1 MLKLL
6 IEEMSKYMKNF
17 DEELFTKAYYIAEK
31 LHDGQKRNSGEP
43 YFIHPCNVALILIK
57 LNMDEATIIA
67 GLLHDVLEDTPMTYE
82 EMEEQVGSE
91 ITKLVDGVTKLKK
104 IQYKTKQENQADN
117 IRKMILA
124 MAKDIRV
131 IIIKLADRLHN
142 MRTLEYMTR
151 EKQIEKAVETLGIY
165 VPFAERLGISAIKW
179 ELENLSFRYL
189 EPEIYENL
197 SYKLKKRTEE
207 RQKDVDRIIETLKLS
222 LEEMHIKCEVT
233 GRPKSIYSIYKK
245 MEKQNKDLDQIFDL
259 TGIRVIVDT
268 LSDCYGVL
276 GVVHAL
282 WRPMPGRFKDYIGM
296 PKRNMY
302 QSIHTTVIGTNGEIF
317 EVQIRTHEMHRTAE
331 YGIAAHWKYKEGVD
345 KGNNF
350 DEKLMWL
357 RQLMDW
363 QMDIKDSREF
373 IEMFKEDFSSD
384 EVFVF
389 SPKAD
394 VINLPEGS
402 TPIDFAYRVH
412 SAVGNNCVGAKV
424 DGRIVPLNYKLKTG
438 NVVEILTSASS
449 NGPSKDWLKIVKSS
463 PAKSKIKQ
471 WFKKQGKDDNILEG
485 RTALEREVRRL
496 GYKFSEILKE
506 EWVNQVSKKLN
517 FNNLDDMYAAIGFGS
532 IQLSQVLSRLKEL
545 HKEYY
550 KVEEALEKLKEM
562 PNTEE
567 RRISQ
572 HGIITEGV
580 DNIQIKLAKCC
591 SPVPGDE
598 IVGYVTRGR
607 GLSVH
612 RKDCSNILNNT
623 TPERFME
630 VRWDDNKQNSY
641 SVELKILA
649 YDQSGYIA
657 EVAQKIESCKYSLKN
672 INTRSN
678 KDKTYTINLVVEI
691 KSIDDLQDLINKLK
705 VLKGT
710 IDIYRVKS

>member
-222 LEEMHIKCEVT
+222 LEEMHIKGEIT

-463 PAKSKIKQ
+463 QAKSKIKQ

-550 KVEEALEKLKEM
+550 KVEEALEKLKEL

>member
-222 LEEMHIKCEVT
+222 LEEMHIKGEIT

-463 PAKSKIKQ
+463 QAKSKIKQ

-532 IQLSQVLSRLKEL
+532 IQLNQVLSRLKEL

-550 KVEEALEKLKEM
+550 KVEEALEKLKEL

-649 YDQSGYIA
+649 YDQSGYIS
-657 EVAQKIESCKYSLKN
+657 EVAQKIESCKYNLKN

>member
-222 LEEMHIKCEVT
+222 LEEMHIKGEIT

-463 PAKSKIKQ
+463 QAKSKIKQ

-532 IQLSQVLSRLKEL
+532 IQLNQVLSRLKEL

-550 KVEEALEKLKEM
+550 KVEEALEKLKEL

-657 EVAQKIESCKYSLKN
+657 EVAQKIESCKYNLKN

>member
-222 LEEMHIKCEVT
+222 LEEMHIKGEIT

-412 SAVGNNCVGAKV
+412 SAIGNNCVGAKV

-463 PAKSKIKQ
+463 QAKSKIKQ

-532 IQLSQVLSRLKEL
+532 IQLNQVLSRLKEL

-550 KVEEALEKLKEM
+550 KVEEALEKLKEL

-657 EVAQKIESCKYSLKN
+657 EVAQKIESCKYNLKN

>member
-17 DEELFTKAYYIAEK
+17 DEELFTKASYIAEK

-222 LEEMHIKCEVT
+222 LEEMHIKGEIT

-424 DGRIVPLNYKLKTG
+424 DGRIVPLNHKLKTG

-463 PAKSKIKQ
+463 QAKSKIKQ

-532 IQLSQVLSRLKEL
+532 IQLNQVLSRLKEL

-550 KVEEALEKLKEM
+550 KVEEALEKLKEL

-657 EVAQKIESCKYSLKN
+657 EVAQKIESCKYNLKN

>member
-222 LEEMHIKCEVT
+222 LEEMHIKGEIT

-463 PAKSKIKQ
+463 QAKSKIKQ

>member
-151 EKQIEKAVETLGIY
+151 EKQIEKAIETLGIY

-222 LEEMHIKCEVT
+222 LEEMHIKGEIT

-424 DGRIVPLNYKLKTG
+424 DGRIVPLNHKLKTG

-463 PAKSKIKQ
+463 QAKSKIKQ

-532 IQLSQVLSRLKEL
+532 IQLNQVLSRLKEL

-550 KVEEALEKLKEM
+550 KVEEALEKLKEL

-657 EVAQKIESCKYSLKN
+657 EVAQKIESCKYNLKN

>member
-222 LEEMHIKCEVT
+222 LEEMHIKGEIT

-424 DGRIVPLNYKLKTG
+424 DGRIVPLNHKLKTG

-463 PAKSKIKQ
+463 QAKSKIKQ

-532 IQLSQVLSRLKEL
+532 IQLNQVLSRLKEL

-550 KVEEALEKLKEM
+550 KVEEALEKLKEL

-657 EVAQKIESCKYSLKN
+657 EVAQKIESCKYNLKN

>member
-1 MLKLL
+1 
-6 IEEMSKYMKNF
+6 
-17 DEELFTKAYYIAEK
+17 
-31 LHDGQKRNSGEP
+31 
-43 YFIHPCNVALILIK
+43 
-57 LNMDEATIIA
+57 
-67 GLLHDVLEDTPMTYE
+67 
-82 EMEEQVGSE
+82 
-91 ITKLVDGVTKLKK
+91 
-104 IQYKTKQENQADN
+104 
-117 IRKMILA
+117 
-124 MAKDIRV
+124 
-131 IIIKLADRLHN
+131 
-142 MRTLEYMTR
+142 
-151 EKQIEKAVETLGIY
+151 
-165 VPFAERLGISAIKW
+165 
-179 ELENLSFRYL
+179 
-189 EPEIYENL
+189 
-197 SYKLKKRTEE
+197 
-207 RQKDVDRIIETLKLS
+207 
-222 LEEMHIKCEVT
+222 
-233 GRPKSIYSIYKK
+233 
-245 MEKQNKDLDQIFDL
+245 
-259 TGIRVIVDT
+259 
-268 LSDCYGVL
+268 
-276 GVVHAL
+276 
-282 WRPMPGRFKDYIGM
+282 
-296 PKRNMY
+296 
-302 QSIHTTVIGTNGEIF
+302 
-317 EVQIRTHEMHRTAE
+317 
-331 YGIAAHWKYKEGVD
+331 
-345 KGNNF
+345 
-350 DEKLMWL
+350 MWL

-424 DGRIVPLNYKLKTG
+424 DGRIVPLNHKLKTG

-463 PAKSKIKQ
+463 QAKSKIKQ

-532 IQLSQVLSRLKEL
+532 IQLNQVLSRLKEL

-550 KVEEALEKLKEM
+550 KVEEALEKLKEL

-657 EVAQKIESCKYSLKN
+657 EVAQKIESCKYNLKN

>member
-222 LEEMHIKCEVT
+222 LEEMHIKGEIT

-463 PAKSKIKQ
+463 QAKSKIKQ

-550 KVEEALEKLKEM
+550 KVEEALEKLKEL

-657 EVAQKIESCKYSLKN
+657 EVAQKIESCKYNLKN

>member
-1 MLKLL
+1 
-6 IEEMSKYMKNF
+6 
-17 DEELFTKAYYIAEK
+17 
-31 LHDGQKRNSGEP
+31 
-43 YFIHPCNVALILIK
+43 
-57 LNMDEATIIA
+57 
-67 GLLHDVLEDTPMTYE
+67 MTYE

-222 LEEMHIKCEVT
+222 LEEMHIKGEIT

-424 DGRIVPLNYKLKTG
+424 DGRIVPLNHKLKTG

-463 PAKSKIKQ
+463 QAKSKIKQ

-532 IQLSQVLSRLKEL
+532 IQLNQVLSRLKEL

-550 KVEEALEKLKEM
+550 KVEEALEKLKEL

-657 EVAQKIESCKYSLKN
+657 EVAQKIESCKYNLKN

>member
-222 LEEMHIKCEVT
+222 LEEMHIKVEIT

-463 PAKSKIKQ
+463 QAKSKIKQ

-532 IQLSQVLSRLKEL
+532 IQLNQVLSRLKEL

-550 KVEEALEKLKEM
+550 KVEEALEKLKEL

-657 EVAQKIESCKYSLKN
+657 EVAQKIESCKYNLKN

>member
-222 LEEMHIKCEVT
+222 LEEMHIKGEIT

-345 KGNNF
+345 KGNN
-350 DEKLMWL
+350 LL
-357 RQLMDW
+357 
-363 QMDIKDSREF
+363 
-373 IEMFKEDFSSD
+373 FS
-384 EVFVF
+384 
-389 SPKAD
+389 A
-394 VINLPEGS
+394 NLCFTCG
-402 TPIDFAYRVH
+402 
-412 SAVGNNCVGAKV
+412 
-424 DGRIVPLNYKLKTG
+424 
-438 NVVEILTSASS
+438 
-449 NGPSKDWLKIVKSS
+449 
-463 PAKSKIKQ
+463 
-471 WFKKQGKDDNILEG
+471 
-485 RTALEREVRRL
+485 
-496 GYKFSEILKE
+496 
-506 EWVNQVSKKLN
+506 
-517 FNNLDDMYAAIGFGS
+517 
-532 IQLSQVLSRLKEL
+532 
-545 HKEYY
+545 
-550 KVEEALEKLKEM
+550 
-562 PNTEE
+562 
-567 RRISQ
+567 
-572 HGIITEGV
+572 
-580 DNIQIKLAKCC
+580 
-591 SPVPGDE
+591 
-598 IVGYVTRGR
+598 
-607 GLSVH
+607 
-612 RKDCSNILNNT
+612 
-623 TPERFME
+623 
-630 VRWDDNKQNSY
+630 
-641 SVELKILA
+641 
-649 YDQSGYIA
+649 
-657 EVAQKIESCKYSLKN
+657 
-672 INTRSN
+672 
-678 KDKTYTINLVVEI
+678 
-691 KSIDDLQDLINKLK
+691 
-705 VLKGT
+705 
-710 IDIYRVKS
+710 

>member
-82 EMEEQVGSE
+82 EMEKQVGSE

-222 LEEMHIKCEVT
+222 LEEMHIKGEIT

-424 DGRIVPLNYKLKTG
+424 DGRIVPLNHKLKTG

-463 PAKSKIKQ
+463 QAKSKIKQ

-532 IQLSQVLSRLKEL
+532 IQLNQVLSRLKEL

-550 KVEEALEKLKEM
+550 KVEEALEKLKEL

-657 EVAQKIESCKYSLKN
+657 EVAQKIESCKYNLKN

>member
-17 DEELFTKAYYIAEK
+17 DEKLFTKAYYIAEK

-222 LEEMHIKCEVT
+222 LEEMHIKGEIT

-463 PAKSKIKQ
+463 QAKSKIKQ

-532 IQLSQVLSRLKEL
+532 IQLNQVLSRLKEL

-550 KVEEALEKLKEM
+550 KVEEALEKLKEL

-657 EVAQKIESCKYSLKN
+657 EVAQKIESCKYNLKN